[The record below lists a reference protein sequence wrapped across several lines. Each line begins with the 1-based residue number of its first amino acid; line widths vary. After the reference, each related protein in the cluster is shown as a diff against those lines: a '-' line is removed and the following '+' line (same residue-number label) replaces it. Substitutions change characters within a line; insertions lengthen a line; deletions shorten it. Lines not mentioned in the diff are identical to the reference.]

1 MFQYSR
7 EFVMRKHLTY
17 CFLIISL
24 LSLSWSSST
33 HAERIVTMDA
43 LPTEQKPVSVRYK
56 SLVNDAPVYR
66 LPKLN
71 INALNKAASA
81 KKPGTGPFEFA
92 KPVAFKSSIVDKG
105 VWSEVGDTA
114 VWRLTLQSINAKSLN
129 VGFDNV
135 FLPQG
140 AVIYLSSGDMKQ
152 VVRFDDS
159 YNKEHGQIWTP
170 VFNHQEL
177 NIEVN
182 VPRSLKQY
190 TRFNIKSVNQG
201 FRDFN
206 ANADLKSGDCNINVV
221 CPQGDNWRDEI
232 RSVARILIDGSG
244 LCTGTLVNNAM
255 NNSRPYFL
263 SADHCGI
270 TSETAPS
277 IVFYWNF
284 EASQCDMNTNE
295 ADGQLTEFQSGS
307 SFRAA
312 WDGSDFALV
321 ELDELPDASFQTH
334 WAGWDVNE
342 SAPNSAVAIHH
353 PAGDEKRI
361 SFENDALTIT
371 QYGQSNSSAN
381 GTHLRVGAWDEGTT
395 EGGSSGSAIWNAEK
409 RIVGTLTGGGASC
422 TAQDAADWYGRM
434 AVHWLG
440 NNTSTTQLKTWLD
453 PNDTGVTTLDGFD
466 GCDAPT
472 GQITLNAATVE
483 IGATVN
489 ASVTASGGSG
499 TGYTFSW
506 DFNGDNVE
514 DATGT
519 NASFVYD
526 YFYEGNVSVT
536 IADDTTCARSVN
548 EPLVVTNSG
557 NEVFTEN
564 GEIPLD
570 WEESASSS
578 APWQINTNEA
588 YEGSVSIKAG
598 TINDDQTS
606 SVETVYDFSQSSG
619 NFIAF
624 AVKTSSEQGY
634 DFLKFYIDNVEML
647 SVSGETEW
655 QTYYFD
661 VEPGVHELR
670 WSYEK
675 DSSVSEGLDTA
686 WLDAV
691 TGITL
696 EAGSGSG
703 GNGGD
708 GGSDGGEQGSGGDD
722 SGGGALYWLV
732 VLLLSARCFKQVYSR
747 NKV

>member
-1 MFQYSR
+1 
-7 EFVMRKHLTY
+7 MRKHLTY

-114 VWRLTLQSINAKSLN
+114 VWQLTLQSINAKSLN

-170 VFNHQEL
+170 VFNHQKL

-182 VPRSLKQY
+182 VPRSLKQH

-232 RSVARILIDGSG
+232 RSVARFVINGSG
-244 LCTGTLVNNAM
+244 LCTGTLINSAVNS
-255 NNSRPYFL
+255 SRPYFIT
-263 SADHCGI
+263 ADHCGI
-270 TSETAPS
+270 TQGTAPS
-277 IVFYWNF
+277 LVFYWNF

-295 ADGQLTEFQSGS
+295 ADGQLEEFQSGS

-312 WDGSDFALV
+312 WGGSDFALV
-321 ELDELPDASFQTH
+321 ELDEKPDNSFQTH
-334 WAGWDVNE
+334 WAGWDISE

-353 PAGDEKRI
+353 PSGHEKRI
-361 SFENDALTIT
+361 SFENDSLTIT
-371 QYGQSNSSAN
+371 QYGSSASNAN

-395 EGGSSGSAIWNAEK
+395 EPGSSGSAIWNADK
-409 RIVGTLTGGGASC
+409 RMVGTLTGGGASC
-422 TAQDAADWYGRM
+422 DAPDEADWYGRM

-440 NNTSTTQLKTWLD
+440 NNTAATQLKVWLD
-453 PNDTGVTTLDGFD
+453 PNDTGVTSVDGFD
-466 GCDAPT
+466 GCNAPT
-472 GQITLNAATVE
+472 AQVTLDAATLE
-483 IGATVN
+483 LGGTLN
-489 ASVTASGGSG
+489 ASVTASGGSDSN
-499 TGYTFSW
+499 YNFSW
-506 DFNGDNVE
+506 DFNNDGVE
-514 DATGT
+514 DAAGE

-526 YFYEGNVSVT
+526 YFYQGNVTAVVSDSTNCAVSVSSS
-536 IADDTTCARSVN
+536 I
-548 EPLVVTNSG
+548 VVTNSG
-557 NEVFTEN
+557 DEVFTAN
-564 GEIPLD
+564 GEIPEG
-570 WEESASSS
+570 WESSASSN
-578 APWQINTNEA
+578 APWQINSDET
-588 YEGSVSIKAG
+588 YEGSVSLKSG
-598 TINDDQTS
+598 TINDEQTS
-606 SVETVYDFSQSSG
+606 AIQTTYDFDQSSG
-619 NFIAF
+619 NFISF
-624 AVKTSSEQGY
+624 AVKTSSEQGF
-634 DFLKFYIDNVEML
+634 DFFKFYIDNQEML
-647 SVSGETEW
+647 SVSGNSDW
-655 QTYYFD
+655 QTYRFD
-661 VEPGVHELR
+661 LEPGIHELR

-675 DSSVSEGLDTA
+675 DESVSEGSDTA
-686 WLDAV
+686 WIDAV

-696 EAGSGSG
+696 EAGSGG
-703 GNGGD
+703 GNDGGD
-708 GGSDGGEQGSGGDD
+708 NGGNDDSGDGDRLND
-722 SGGGALYWLV
+722 SGGGTIYW
-732 VLLLSARCFKQVYSR
+732 VLLLLISSLFIKQLYRQKGV
-747 NKV
+747 